1 MFSNLSAAITLQKK
15 LQRISLTTL
24 SMALLLV
31 TLLIIA
37 NSYVIGSYA
46 LIESSKSKAK
56 LLTDNAAST
65 LMFQDLGSAQTLLQ
79 SLSNSKEVSA
89 AAIYNEDQEKFA
101 SYSVNDRSFPAS
113 LGFMQEDIIEDLYSK
128 TFIQPIFFK
137 DQKVGGLYL
146 EISLIPLYWQLLWQI
161 LFTIG
166 AAAVSLFAAY
176 HLVQRLNK
184 SVLNPLTGLSDVMEQ
199 ISINSDYQARAKQSN
214 IIELNALAI
223 GFNKMLD
230 GIQQRDTQLANNLN
244 ILEEEVVKRTL
255 DLEHK
260 TNEACHLAEKAQAAN
275 KAKSEFLATMSHE
288 IRTPM
293 NGVLGMTELLL
304 STKLNVRQ
312 KRLADIAYRSA
323 ESLLSVINNILDFSK
338 IESGKFQLVTHDFD
352 VRELLEDTAEI
363 MATQAHHKGLE
374 LVLDLPSDL
383 HATVQGDAERL
394 RQVLVNLLGNAIKF
408 THHGEITLKVS
419 WLYQGV
425 SGDQM
430 RLLFEVRDTGP
441 GIASDQQAMIFESFT
456 QGDGTTTRRH
466 GGTGLGLSIS
476 RQIVEMMGGEL
487 KLTSSLGQGACFY
500 FSLQLGYGIQ
510 HIPEKADVSALQGK
524 NILVVDDNAANR
536 EILSEQLKYWGV
548 YSYCASSGAQA
559 LNHLLDAKKN
569 NKLYHVV
576 ILDFH
581 MPEMDG
587 LTLAKAIHDEPQLE
601 SLPLVMLS
609 SDSITVDSDQSRQCG
624 ISYFLNKPVIQ
635 QKLLKCL
642 LSLIGSQK
650 NPVQNRSES
659 ESNSVGVSQISGKL
673 LLAEDNLINQE
684 VGVGILRSIG
694 CQVEVV
700 NNGLEAVNAVSE
712 SEYDLILM
720 DCHMPEMDGFE
731 ATRKIRELEKT
742 RNTHKY
748 IPIIALT
755 ADVQKGI
762 VERCLDNGMDGYL
775 SKPFNKKQ
783 LREQLEKWLVDK
795 SADQDKAPAKHFS
808 SGGESGSE
816 LINPDALDTLREITT
831 VDGENLLAK
840 TITMFLD
847 AAPKDIDALQQALDR
862 QDTAELTRIAHYF
875 KSTCGNL
882 GIQSFAQN
890 AASLEAVAKQGHVS
904 GADEFLKAMQ
914 SGLPEVLSALRNEIA
929 LLPDVSAS
937 LQEEPTNPPVL
948 KDQFKMQSR
957 RILLVDDDISYRM
970 ITGSVLR
977 ASAFIVD
984 EVENGLRALEKV
996 KESKPDAIILDALMA
1011 ELNGFDTCKLLRSNP
1026 ELINVPIIM
1035 STGLG
1040 DIDSINRAFEC
1051 GATDFMVKPLNYPI
1065 LIHRLWF
1072 VLRSDLNAN
1081 ELRSS
1086 KLQLSTAQRIAR
1098 IGYWVWDSK
1107 NNHFQISEQL
1117 ADLCGIDLETFD
1129 ASLEGFVRLID
1140 ARDREIVKNMILA
1153 APYNKTIQHMEYR
1166 LQGSKSE
1173 SFFVHQEMVKIIE
1186 HNQAKI
1192 TGTVQDISLYNE
1204 NEKQIHHI
1212 AYFDNLT
1219 GIPSRSYYQER
1230 IQAIVRIAK
1239 YRNEQFALLFI
1250 DLDGFKDI
1258 NDSLGHDLG
1267 DQLLIMIAKR
1277 IQEVIRDEDFAARLG
1292 GDEFCIIVNNVK
1304 DNESVSD
1311 MAARCLNKIN
1321 MPLFLNNHQIKPRAS
1336 IGIAVFPHDG
1346 DDEVALLKA
1355 ADTAMYAAKKSGKQC
1370 FVFYSHNMAAE
1381 AVSRLEKEQ
1390 MLHEALEK
1398 EQFSLHFQPQ
1408 ICLLT
1413 GRMVSV
1419 EALARWRH
1427 PEKGMIP
1434 PGEFIPLIE
1443 ELGLIVEFGNW
1454 VLKAACQ
1461 QIAKWHKAG
1470 LSSLQVAVNIS
1481 PTHFQDSRL
1490 IEIVKDL
1497 LEKYDISAQYL
1508 ELEVTESALQSKEH
1522 TDILKQLRQIGIKIS
1537 IDDFGTGYSCLASL
1551 KELPLDCIKIDKVF
1565 LDDVTTNPHTAVLLG
1580 TIIGLANALDYTLI
1594 AEGVETRE
1602 QLLVMHGLGCH
1613 IIQGYIFSPS
1623 VPGDKIP
1630 ELMSMDFTHLITD
1643 SRKMA

>member
-1 MFSNLSAAITLQKK
+1 MYSNASVTITLQKK
-15 LQRISLTTL
+15 LQRISLITL
-24 SMALLLV
+24 SLAMLFV
-31 TLLIIA
+31 TLLVIA
-37 NSYVIGSYA
+37 NNYAIGSYA
-46 LIESSKSKAK
+46 LIESSRSKAK

-65 LMFQDLGSAQTLLQ
+65 LMFQDLNSAQTLLQ

-89 AAIYNEDQEKFA
+89 AAIYSQDQQKFA
-101 SYSVNDRSFPAS
+101 HYSVNNHSFPAS
-113 LGFMQEDIIEDLYSK
+113 LAFMQEEIIEDIHNI
-128 TFIQPIFFK
+128 TFIQPILFK
-137 DQKVGGLYL
+137 DQQVGGLYL

-161 LFTIG
+161 LLTIG
-166 AAAVSLFAAY
+166 AAAISLFAAY
-176 HLVQRLNK
+176 YLVQRLNK
-184 SVLNPLTGLSDVMEQ
+184 SVLNPLTDLSCVMEQ
-199 ISINSDYQARAKQSN
+199 ISIKSDYHVRANPCN
-214 IIELNALAI
+214 IIELNALAV
-223 GFNKMLD
+223 GFNRMLD
-230 GIQQRDTQLANNLN
+230 GIQQRDTQLANHLDL
-244 ILEEEVVKRTL
+244 LEDEVIKRTH
-255 DLEHK
+255 DLEQK

-304 STKLNVRQ
+304 GTKLNIRQ

-323 ESLLSVINNILDFSK
+323 ESLLGVINNILDFSK

-383 HATVQGDAERL
+383 HTIVRGDAERI

-408 THHGEITLKVS
+408 THHGEVKLKVD
-419 WLYQGV
+419 WLHQNK
-425 SGDQM
+425 SENQIH
-430 RLLFEVRDTGP
+430 LLIKVIDTGP
-441 GIASDQQAMIFESFT
+441 GVASDQQAIIFESFT

-476 RQIVEMMGGEL
+476 RQIVEMMGSEL

-500 FSLQLGYGIQ
+500 FNLQLECSAQ
-510 HIPEKADVSALQGK
+510 LIPEKADISALQGI
-524 NILVVDDNAANR
+524 NILIVDDNAANR

-548 YSYCASSGAQA
+548 YSYCASNGAQA
-559 LNHLLDAKKN
+559 LNHLLDSKKH
-569 NKLYHVV
+569 NKSYHLA

-587 LTLAKAIHDEPQLE
+587 LTLAKAIHDEPLLQP
-601 SLPLVMLS
+601 LPLVMLS
-609 SDSITVDSDQSRQCG
+609 SDNITFDHSQSEHRG
-624 ISYFLNKPVIQ
+624 ISYYLDKPVIQ

-642 LSLIGSQK
+642 LNIVGSLNNSSH
-650 NPVQNRSES
+650 NRAES
-659 ESNSVGVSQISGKL
+659 PSNFVDIPLLTGTV

-684 VGVGILRSIG
+684 VGMGILRSIG

-700 NNGLEAVNAVSE
+700 NNGQEAVNAAADKK
-712 SEYDLILM
+712 YDVILM

-731 ATRKIRELEKT
+731 ATRIIRELENT
-742 RNTHKY
+742 RNTQDHV
-748 IPIIALT
+748 PIIALT

-762 VERCLDNGMDGYL
+762 VERCLDSGMDAYL
-775 SKPFNKKQ
+775 SKPFNKKR
-783 LREQLEKWLVDK
+783 LREQLEKWLLN
-795 SADQDKAPAKHFS
+795 
-808 SGGESGSE
+808 ESKEPTKVPTIQILSNDE
-816 LINPDALDTLREITT
+816 PDINVINSDVLDSLREITT
-831 VDGENLLAK
+831 EAGENLLTK
-840 TITMFLD
+840 TITLFLHS
-847 AAPKDIDALQQALDR
+847 APKDIDALQQALDQ
-862 QDTAELTRIAHYF
+862 QDAAELTRIAHYF
-875 KSTCGNL
+875 KSICGNL
-882 GIQSFAQN
+882 GIQSLAQH
-890 AASLEAVAKQGHVS
+890 AASLEAITRQGHIS
-904 GADEFLKAMQ
+904 GADALLQTIK
-914 SGLPEVLSALRNEIA
+914 SNLPGILSALRREIPS
-929 LLPDVSAS
+929 LPTETTSQPIIKEQFT
-937 LQEEPTNPPVL
+937 LQN
-948 KDQFKMQSR
+948 R
-957 RILLVDDDISYRM
+957 RILLVDDDTSYRM

-984 EVENGLRALEKV
+984 EAENGLQALEKV
-996 KESKPDAIILDALMA
+996 KVAKPDAVILDALMT

-1026 ELINVPIIM
+1026 SMKNIPIIM

-1072 VLRSDLNAN
+1072 ILRADGNAN

-1098 IGYWVWDSK
+1098 LGYWVWDSK

-1117 ADLCGIDLETFD
+1117 ADLCGIDLQTFD

-1140 ARDREIVKNMILA
+1140 VRDQEIVKNMILA
-1153 APYNKTIQHMEYR
+1153 APYNRAIQHMEYR
-1166 LQGSKSE
+1166 LQGSKSD

-1192 TGTVQDISLYNE
+1192 TGTVQDISQYNE

-1239 YRNEQFALLFI
+1239 YRNEQFAFLFL

-1267 DQLLIMIAKR
+1267 DQLLIIIAKR

-1292 GDEFCIIVNNVK
+1292 GDEFCILLNNIK
-1304 DNESVSD
+1304 DSESVSD

-1321 MPLFLNNHQIKPRAS
+1321 MPLFLNNHQIKPRVS
-1336 IGIAVFPHDG
+1336 IGIALFPRDG

-1370 FVFYSHNMAAE
+1370 YVFYSHNMAAE

-1398 EQFSLHFQPQ
+1398 EQFFLHFQPQ
-1408 ICLLT
+1408 ISLLT

-1419 EALARWRH
+1419 EALARWQH
-1427 PEKGMIP
+1427 PVKGMIP
-1434 PGEFIPLIE
+1434 PSEFIPLIE
-1443 ELGLIVEFGNW
+1443 QMGLIIEFGNW
-1454 VLKAACQ
+1454 VLKAACK
-1461 QIAKWHKAG
+1461 QIAQWHKAG
-1470 LSSLQVAVNIS
+1470 LSSLQIAVNIS
-1481 PTHFQDSRL
+1481 PTHFQDSEL
-1490 IEIVKDL
+1490 IEIVQGL
-1497 LEKYDISAQYL
+1497 LKEYDISAQYL
-1508 ELEVTESALQSKEH
+1508 ELEVTESALQTKEH
-1522 TDILKQLRQIGIKIS
+1522 TDILKRLRQIGIKIS

-1565 LDDVTTNPHTAVLLG
+1565 LDDVTVNPHTSVLLG
-1580 TIIGLANALDYTLI
+1580 AIIGLANALDYTLI
-1594 AEGVETRE
+1594 AEGVETKE

-1613 IIQGYIFSPS
+1613 VIQGYIFSPP

-1630 ELMSMDFTHLITD
+1630 EMMEIDFTREITD
-1643 SRKMA
+1643 SK